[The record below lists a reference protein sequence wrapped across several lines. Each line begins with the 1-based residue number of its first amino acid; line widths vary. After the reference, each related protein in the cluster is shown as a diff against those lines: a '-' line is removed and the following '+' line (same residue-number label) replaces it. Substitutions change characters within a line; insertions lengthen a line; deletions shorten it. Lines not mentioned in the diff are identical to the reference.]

1 MVERRAWRKKLPT
14 AKAKTRAIAMLSTTH
29 KFVQL
34 VFVVVVV
41 VVMIVCQFQSEC
53 LLAFCRPLHVHRGIS
68 HHLTKGF

>member
-1 MVERRAWRKKLPT
+1 MVERRAWHKKLPT

-41 VVMIVCQFQSEC
+41 VMIVCQFQSEC
-53 LLAFCRPLHVHRGIS
+53 LLAFCRSLHVHRGIS